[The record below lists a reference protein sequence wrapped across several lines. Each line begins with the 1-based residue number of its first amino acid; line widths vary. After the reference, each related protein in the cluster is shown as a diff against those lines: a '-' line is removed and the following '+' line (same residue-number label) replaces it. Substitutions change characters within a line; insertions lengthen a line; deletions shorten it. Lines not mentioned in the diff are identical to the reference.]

1 MNNLNPK
8 QIRFI
13 EEYLIDNNGS
23 AAAVR
28 SGYSE
33 KTAKEQASRLLTNVN
48 IRAEIEK
55 RRVQTAE
62 KLEIKKETIL
72 NQQNAIN
79 QAYEVLLQLSLKD
92 KLTAQEEAKF
102 ARLMMVVKAADSTRA
117 SEFLAKHLGWDTAED
132 NKDFNFNFKIIKRDA
147 GTRDD

>member
-55 RRVQTAE
+55 RRNETSK
-62 KLEIKKETIL
+62 KLEIKKEDIL

-79 QAYEVLLQLSLKD
+79 KAFETLLELSLKD
-92 KLTAQEEAKF
+92 KLTSQEEMKF
-102 ARLMMVVKAADSTRA
+102 GRLMMVVKAADSTRA
-117 SEFLAKHLGWDTAED
+117 SEFLAKHLGWDTADDSNDFEFKFNIIKK
-132 NKDFNFNFKIIKRDA
+132 NKDDSGN
-147 GTRDD
+147 